1 MNLSECFKKLD
12 MVDMFLILTI
22 VFLLYST
29 FSNNFEYSENSE
41 NSGVVDKVVKDV
53 ENVGK
58 EVEQVVKDAV
68 PTNNK
73 DKNVSGSDNNYD
85 NTFDVE
91 QAPVKYE
98 LKPAISEDKGTYK
111 VVGLTDHSDNMGLN
125 LNDLGKPLVDHSNI
139 KVYNSSTKALTENVH
154 QNLLSS
160 ASTYDN
166 RMDTLNLMKS
176 SDKVGDKIS
185 EKVGEGQV
193 KEDDKKDMPGYTP
206 ETAAPVE
213 NNK

>member
-1 MNLSECFKKLD
+1 MNLSECLKKMD
-12 MVDMFLILTI
+12 MVDVFLILTI

-29 FSNNFEYSENSE
+29 FSNNFEYSEH
-41 NSGVVDKVVKDV
+41 SGVVDTVVKDV
-53 ENVGK
+53 EKDVENVK
-58 EVEQVVKDAV
+58 QVVKDV
-68 PTNNK
+68 VSTNNK
-73 DKNVSGSDNNYD
+73 DKNVSGKNYD

-160 ASTYDN
+160 ASTFDN
-166 RMDTLNLMKS
+166 RTDTLNLMNL

-206 ETAAPVE
+206 ESAAPVE

>member
-12 MVDMFLILTI
+12 MVDVFLILTI

-29 FSNNFEYSENSE
+29 FSNNFEYSEH
-41 NSGVVDKVVKDV
+41 SGFVDTVVKDV

-139 KVYNSSTKALTENVH
+139 KVYNSSTKALTENVP

-160 ASTYDN
+160 ASTFDN

-176 SDKVGDKIS
+176 SEKVGDKIS

-206 ETAAPVE
+206 ESAAPVE

>member
-12 MVDMFLILTI
+12 MVDVFLILTI
-22 VFLLYST
+22 IFLLYST
-29 FSNNFEYSENSE
+29 FSNNFEYSEH
-41 NSGVVDKVVKDV
+41 SGFVDTVVKDV

-139 KVYNSSTKALTENVH
+139 KVYNSSTKALTENVP
-154 QNLLSS
+154 QNLLNS
-160 ASTYDN
+160 ASTFDN
-166 RMDTLNLMKS
+166 RMDTLNLMKY

>member
-12 MVDMFLILTI
+12 MVDVFLILTI
-22 VFLLYST
+22 IFLLYST
-29 FSNNFEYSENSE
+29 FSNNFEYSEH
-41 NSGVVDKVVKDV
+41 SGFVDTVVKDV

-58 EVEQVVKDAV
+58 KVEQVVKDAV

-160 ASTYDN
+160 ASTFDN
-166 RMDTLNLMKS
+166 RMDTLNLMKY

-206 ETAAPVE
+206 ESAAPVE